1 MSTVGPRPHMIGEDE
16 FLEKNI
22 NNYKVRR
29 FVKPGITGWA
39 AMNGLRGGTDDL
51 SLMEKRTNLDIFY
64 IENWSILLDIRIILK
79 TITQMLT
86 LRIPKAY

>member
-29 FVKPGITGWA
+29 FVKPGNYWMGCNEW
-39 AMNGLRGGTDDL
+39 LRGGTDDL
-51 SLMEKRTNLDIFY
+51 SLMEKEPTLIFF
-64 IENWSILLDIRIILK
+64 I
-79 TITQMLT
+79 
-86 LRIPKAY
+86 